1 MSKLKAAAELVE
13 KYPKTAT
20 LIVDTAMALIFAWG
34 VTGLV
39 GSMKKKIDSLP
50 TPGDDKYTLT
60 MTPKQ

>member
-39 GSMKKKIDSLP
+39 GSMK
-50 TPGDDKYTLT
+50 
-60 MTPKQ
+60 